1 MEREYRATRSTLPED
16 HDPFEERIERDP
28 LRLFDHWALF
38 DNIFPYDAIAD
49 AHHILV
55 ARRKFADPLEMS
67 PEERRELDL
76 IKQEVREDY
85 DAFIEN
91 FPRIQSVPGRL
102 HFHLVVWKRR

>member
-55 ARRKFADPLEMS
+55 ARRKFADPLEVS
-67 PEERRELDL
+67 PGLAGCTSTWWSGKEGRGGLS
-76 IKQEVREDY
+76 
-85 DAFIEN
+85 
-91 FPRIQSVPGRL
+91 PRKTVLP
-102 HFHLVVWKRR
+102 